1 MKMSEVS
8 ILSRLLLGVAIALWP
23 GLAVQAAPA
32 PASTPLASSQLSAQ
46 DFMQQVTTQLLH
58 RLVTERPAYTKDPA
72 QLFRIVDE
80 NITPYVDYPTIA
92 RRVMGRF
99 YRQASD
105 AQRQKFVAQFKDSLI
120 RTYGNGL
127 ASYDHER
134 ISVLPAR
141 TATAANAATA
151 TVDMLITMN
160 SGQNVPVTYEL
171 QRAANGAWMLEN
183 VVLNGINLG
192 LTFRNQFASDVEQY
206 HNNLDQVIAHWLPH
220 AQAVT
225 AGQHS

>member
-1 MKMSEVS
+1 MKKLAVS
-8 ILSRLLLGVAIALWP
+8 SLSSLSRLFLGAAIALWP
-23 GLAVQAAPA
+23 GLSVQAAPVPA
-32 PASTPLASSQLSAQ
+32 PLVSSQLSAQ

-58 RLVTERPAYTKDPA
+58 RLVNERPAYTKDPA
-72 QLFRIVDE
+72 LLFRIVDE

-105 AQRQKFVAQFKDSLI
+105 AQRQRFVAQFKDSLI

-141 TATAANAATA
+141 AGATNTATA

-171 QRAANGAWMLEN
+171 QRAGNGAWMLEN

-206 HNNLDQVIAHWLPH
+206 HNDLDQVITHWLPH
-220 AQAVT
+220 AQSAT
-225 AGQHS
+225 ASQHS